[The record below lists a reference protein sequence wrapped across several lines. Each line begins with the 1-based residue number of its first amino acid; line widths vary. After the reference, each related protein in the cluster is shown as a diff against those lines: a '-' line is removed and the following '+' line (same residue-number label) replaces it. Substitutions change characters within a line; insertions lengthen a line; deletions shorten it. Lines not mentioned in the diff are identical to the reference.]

1 MLIYQ
6 TDHSPFV
13 ARLRMAVHAKGIEVE
28 WADPPDGPGSAAFAK
43 ISPLARVPVMVD
55 RGLTLPESEVI
66 LDYIEDRHPE
76 PPLTPADPA
85 DAARSR
91 LLARL
96 ADTYLAEPLREHFE
110 AIKAETKPPN
120 AVYEQVDRALGWI
133 DHYLGDGGYAVGN
146 RLTRADCALVP
157 LLFFVNRC
165 RPLQPHDR
173 LAAYWRRIVQDPVAR
188 RVVDEMTQAQARRA
202 EERARTG
209 ANRIR

>member
-1 MLIYQ
+1 MQIYQ

-13 ARLRMAVHAKGIEVE
+13 ARLRMAVYAKGIAVE
-28 WADPPDGPGSAAFAK
+28 WVDPPDGPGSAAFAK

-66 LDYIEDRHPE
+66 VDYLEDRHPE
-76 PPLTPADPA
+76 PPLTPADA
-85 DAARSR
+85 AEAARSR

-96 ADTYLAEPLREHFE
+96 ADVYLAEPLREHFE
-110 AIKAETKPPN
+110 AIKAGTTPP
-120 AVYEQVDRALGWI
+120 AALVDQIDRALAWI
-133 DHYLGDGGYAVGN
+133 DHYLDGGGYAVGD

-157 LLFFVNRC
+157 LLFFVDRC
-165 RPLQPHDR
+165 RPLQPHAR
-173 LAAYWRRIVQDPVAR
+173 LAAYWQRILRDPIAR

-209 ANRIR
+209 TNRIR